1 MQRHWKNNEKQSR
14 TVPAGTVREL
24 EENMAKLYE
33 SMDFD
38 IKLGNEPELAGAS
51 SEHDN
56 AFEDFDN
63 LP

>member
-1 MQRHWKNNEKQSR
+1 
-14 TVPAGTVREL
+14 
-24 EENMAKLYE
+24 MAKLYE

-38 IKLGNEPELAGAS
+38 IKLGNEPELLDAS

-56 AFEDFDN
+56 AFEDFEQ

>member
-1 MQRHWKNNEKQSR
+1 
-14 TVPAGTVREL
+14 
-24 EENMAKLYE
+24 MAKTYDK
-33 SMDFD
+33 MDFD

-56 AFEDFDN
+56 AFEDMGK